1 MLVFPTVDLKS
12 NMYWEEK
19 LKAVQTPVCQEV
31 ARQLSVLQINNAFE
45 AKTLPDCEEWFS
57 SRYSGRPDAEV
68 KQMFYEVLSLLPAEQ
83 QPSKLSPAQGQKR
96 KAVSFSSVTTPSPTK
111 GKQRDRTLDGA
122 LFDSD
127 HEQVELQFQTP
138 QSKDAASTPESSE
151 KHEDP
156 TGKGTECPTLSEECS
171 KDHVTKET
179 ADATDTAADNAADDE
194 WPVPVENFHALGCEL
209 ENITSFGPC
218 KISIVTGKSTTP
230 PHSDGAVLSLQ
241 EHVAAKKRR
250 GQTAMV
256 HDFIKGQVLA
266 IVKFSTTAI
275 STKMYKNMPES
286 ERSAVLYQVGL
297 KSSNRIVRVPAGEID
312 HETAQS
318 PDLAFGTAGKLLSC
332 EGKAFRSA
340 DIYVFKSDCIASQQF
355 LVLLD
360 KYTFSAGQE
369 VVPAVSLNEADGSI
383 KVLGLAVC
391 ASRRI
396 TMYREK
402 FMPLCEPNEEG
413 LGETATSAD
422 S

>member
-1 MLVFPTVDLKS
+1 
-12 NMYWEEK
+12 MYWEEK
-19 LKAVQTPVCQEV
+19 LKAAQTPVCQEV
-31 ARQLSVLQINNAFE
+31 SRQLSVLQINTAFE
-45 AKTLPDCEEWFS
+45 AKTLPDCDEWFS

-68 KQMFYEVLSLLPAEQ
+68 KQMYYEVLSLLPTEQ
-83 QPSKLSPAQGQKR
+83 QPSKLPPAQGQKR

-111 GKQRDRTLDGA
+111 GKQFDRTMDGA

-127 HEQVELQFQTP
+127 HEQPELQLHTP
-138 QSKDAASTPESSE
+138 QSKVAASTPESTE

-156 TGKGTECPTLSEECS
+156 TGKGTECPILSKEPI
-171 KDHVTKET
+171 KDHGEHVTEET
-179 ADATDTAADNAADDE
+179 ADATDNAADDE
-194 WPVPVENFHALGCEL
+194 WPVSVENFEALGCKL
-209 ENITSFGPC
+209 EIIPSFGPC
-218 KISIVTGKSTTP
+218 AISIVTGQSTTP

-250 GQTAMV
+250 GQTALV
-256 HDFIKGQVLA
+256 HDFSKGQVLA

-297 KSSNRIVRVPAGEID
+297 KSANRIVRVPNGEID
-312 HETAQS
+312 HQTAQS
-318 PDLAFGTAGKLLSC
+318 PDLLFGPAGKLLSC
-332 EGKAFRSA
+332 EGKSFRSA

-396 TMYREK
+396 TMYRLK
-402 FMPLCEPNEEG
+402 FMPLCEPKEEG
-413 LGETATSAD
+413 LVETATSAD